1 MLAYIIAALIW
12 WFIALTI
19 QNNATSKFRINDL
32 HRDDP
37 KYEQHVIDIHNYR
50 DRKHAQYVG
59 EGVTFLLLI
68 VAAAIYIFRV
78 VRRQLRQSQQQQHFM
93 MAIGH
98 ELKTP
103 VAVAKLNL
111 ETILKHKLDET
122 TQVKLIQNTLQET
135 NRLNSLCNNLLLASQ
150 MESGYSRTIET
161 LNISEV
167 LSSTV
172 EEFIEKYSSR
182 VFEMDI
188 NKEVFI
194 KGDNLML
201 YLLFSNLLDNA
212 VKYSKEKITVSLKT
226 EKNTSIIEIIDEGIG
241 IPDKEKNKIFEKN
254 YRIGNEATK
263 LSKGTGLG
271 LYLSRRITLA
281 HKGKIT
287 VTNNL
292 NGGAV
297 FSLQLP
303 LV

>member
-19 QNNATSKFRINDL
+19 QNDETSKFRINDL

-37 KYEQHVIDIHNYR
+37 RYEQNVIEIHKYR
-50 DRKHAQYVG
+50 DRKHTQYIG

-68 VAAAIYIFRV
+68 AAAAIYIFRA

-93 MAIGH
+93 MAISH

-103 VAVAKLNL
+103 IAVAKLNL
-111 ETILKHKLDET
+111 ETILKRKLDEPT
-122 TQVKLIQNTLQET
+122 HAKLIQNTLQET

-167 LSSTV
+167 LTSTV
-172 EEFIEKYSSR
+172 EEFLAKYNSR
-182 VFEMDI
+182 RFEMDI

-201 YLLFSNLLDNA
+201 HLLFSNLLDNA
-212 VKYSKEKITVSLKT
+212 VKYSKEKIAVSLKT
-226 EKNTSIIEIIDEGIG
+226 DRNNAVIEIMDEGAG
-241 IPDKEKNKIFEKN
+241 IPEEERKKIFEKN
-254 YRIGNEATK
+254 YRMGNEATK

-271 LYLSRRITLA
+271 LYLTRKITLA

-287 VTNNL
+287 VMNNL